1 MKNQYD
7 FKVNWSGATILLFF
21 LVAVILTQCITKAGD
36 FGEANNHAIPAPVV
50 RTPVDAMILH
60 ASETSESIDINAT
73 LIANQQVDIVS
84 ELTRKVVKVNVHE
97 GSRVNE
103 GALLFQLDDADLQ
116 AQLDKLRQQEK
127 LAVLNESRLKD
138 LLDHDAVAQ
147 QDYDEASTNLKVLQA
162 QINEV
167 LVSIDKT
174 RIRAPFNGQIGM
186 INIHPGSVVSTNTIL
201 TDIEDNRF
209 IKTEFSVPEKYA
221 SLISTGSK
229 YSFTTGA
236 TGKSYNATVS
246 ALGARLNENTRSLV
260 VRGITPNANGD
271 LIPGQ
276 SARVTLGFTNAGKT
290 VAVSAN
296 ALIPS
301 PAGYTVFVSRKGEA
315 HLTPVEIGQR
325 NSATI
330 QILSGVV
337 DGDTVVTSNILRLGQ
352 GTPIS
357 FASIK

>member
-1 MKNQYD
+1 MKNEYD
-7 FKVNWSGATILLFF
+7 FRVNWSGAFILLFF
-21 LVAVILTQCITKAGD
+21 LLAVVLTQCITKAGD
-36 FGEANNHAIPAPVV
+36 FGAANDHPAPVEV
-50 RTPVDAMILH
+50 ARTPVDAMILH
-60 ASETSESIDINAT
+60 GAETSETIDINAT
-73 LIANQQVDIVS
+73 LIANQQVDIAS
-84 ELTRKVVKVNVHE
+84 ELTRKVTSVNVRE
-97 GSRVNE
+97 GTKVKQ

-127 LAVLNESRLKD
+127 LAALNESRLKE
-138 LLDHDAVAQ
+138 LLDHDAVTRQ
-147 QDYDEASTNLKVLQA
+147 NYDEASTNLKVIQA

-174 RIRAPFNGQIGM
+174 RIRAPFSGQIGM

-209 IKTEFSVPEKYA
+209 IKTEFSIPEKYA
-221 SLISTGSK
+221 SLISTGSV

-236 TGKSYNATVS
+236 TGKTYKAKVS
-246 ALGARLNENTRSLV
+246 ALSPRLNENTRSLV
-260 VRGITPNANGD
+260 VRGITPNPTGE

-276 SARVTLGFTNAGKT
+276 SARVTLAFNGATKT
-290 VAVSAN
+290 VEVSAN

-301 PAGYTVFVSRKGEA
+301 PAGYSVFVVRNGVA
-315 HLTPVEIGQR
+315 QLTPVEIGQR
-325 NSATI
+325 HSATV